1 MLDLEQALAALGT
14 MEQRRIDVGEV
25 NGRIFLHKV
34 VIGFVPGVAAKREQL
49 RGRKDLRAKVGFLR
63 YFLRRLAQSRR
74 IAVEIAPRD
83 GVARVERVKA
93 VAVANNAYDEGF
105 GRVFSRQRLDGGKL
119 SLYVLKQLTLV
130 DVFRLTAKLLVGRWR
145 NDPALQI
152 ESVEAVTIRAKQP
165 MVVAMI
171 DGEIEMLST
180 PLRFTIRPLA
190 LSVLAPAPV
199 DDPALAADQPE
210 FVAGA

>member
-1 MLDLEQALAALGT
+1 M
-14 MEQRRIDVGEV
+14 
-25 NGRIFLHKV
+25 
-34 VIGFVPGVAAKREQL
+34 
-49 RGRKDLRAKVGFLR
+49 
-63 YFLRRLAQSRR
+63 
-74 IAVEIAPRD
+74 
-83 GVARVERVKA
+83 
-93 VAVANNAYDEGF
+93 
-105 GRVFSRQRLDGGKL
+105 
-119 SLYVLKQLTLV
+119 LKQLTLV

-152 ESVEAVTIRAKQP
+152 ESVDAVTIRAKQP

>member
-1 MLDLEQALAALGT
+1 M
-14 MEQRRIDVGEV
+14 
-25 NGRIFLHKV
+25 
-34 VIGFVPGVAAKREQL
+34 
-49 RGRKDLRAKVGFLR
+49 RGCKDLRAKVGFLR
-63 YFLRRLAQSRR
+63 YFLRRLAQARR

-152 ESVEAVTIRAKQP
+152 ESVDAVTIRAKQP